1 MKCIGPNLFFTIR
14 TYRKTKHSKELS
26 LGAKHLIYCYLKA
39 ISIQVTLNNLFFEKP
54 YFQAFAL
61 YILIFPYVIA
71 LIIVL
76 ILSDFSVDVLI
87 KSGKSII
94 EFWTFVKFRYYTFGR
109 IYHNLFAAKFLCI
122 VHNFI
127 HTILSVIIAHWNA
140 THANFR
146 KAIIGKKKSVKT
158 CLKKRQPK
166 VAWGP
171 HTKDKESGNGKH
183 IIAREMSTNI
193 WKCAIMNI
201 HQELQIIAFYPRS
214 LVNYYVAIK

>member
-94 EFWTFVKFRYYTFGR
+94 EF
-109 IYHNLFAAKFLCI
+109 
-122 VHNFI
+122 
-127 HTILSVIIAHWNA
+127 
-140 THANFR
+140 
-146 KAIIGKKKSVKT
+146 
-158 CLKKRQPK
+158 
-166 VAWGP
+166 
-171 HTKDKESGNGKH
+171 
-183 IIAREMSTNI
+183 
-193 WKCAIMNI
+193 
-201 HQELQIIAFYPRS
+201 
-214 LVNYYVAIK
+214 